1 LMRGAADRGE
11 YREVPGASLI
21 SSFCYVTGVT
31 QSIRDTARAMAGD
44 RLPATLRKRTGD
56 ARRGGGRQMDDRV
69 EAFLRDVLALE
80 GENSIDV
87 RRGVRHRLAG
97 CEKQMKEKAAHSCR
111 ALCRA
116 RVLEEIPRHKRT
128 ETAEHLKLVLDIVD
142 LRIRLAQA
150 IHG

>member
-1 LMRGAADRGE
+1 
-11 YREVPGASLI
+11 
-21 SSFCYVTGVT
+21 
-31 QSIRDTARAMAGD
+31 
-44 RLPATLRKRTGD
+44 
-56 ARRGGGRQMDDRV
+56 MDDRV

-87 RRGVRHRLAG
+87 RHRLAG
-97 CEKQMKEKAAHSCR
+97 CEKLFRDAEPDEQMKEKAAHSCR

-116 RVLEEIPRHKRT
+116 RLLEEIPRHKRT

-142 LRIRLAQA
+142 LRIRLSQA

>member
-1 LMRGAADRGE
+1 MPDGAFCMLAAVGAERTLETHGRGWQGDGRPS
-11 YREVPGASLI
+11 RSVPS
-21 SSFCYVTGVT
+21 
-31 QSIRDTARAMAGD
+31 
-44 RLPATLRKRTGD
+44 
-56 ARRGGGRQMDDRV
+56 RR
-69 EAFLRDVLALE
+69 LALE

-97 CEKQMKEKAAHSCR
+97 CEKLFRDAEPDEQMKEKAAHSCR

-128 ETAEHLKLVLDIVD
+128 ETAEHLKLVLDIVN

>member
-1 LMRGAADRGE
+1 
-11 YREVPGASLI
+11 
-21 SSFCYVTGVT
+21 
-31 QSIRDTARAMAGD
+31 
-44 RLPATLRKRTGD
+44 
-56 ARRGGGRQMDDRV
+56 MDDRV
-69 EAFLRDVLALE
+69 EAFLRDVLALV

-97 CEKQMKEKAAHSCR
+97 CEKLFRDAEPDEQMKEAHSCR

-128 ETAEHLKLVLDIVD
+128 ETAEHLKLVLDIVN

>member
-1 LMRGAADRGE
+1 MVRSVCWPQLRPSGHWKHTGEAGRG
-11 YREVPGASLI
+11 
-21 SSFCYVTGVT
+21 
-31 QSIRDTARAMAGD
+31 
-44 RLPATLRKRTGD
+44 
-56 ARRGGGRQMDDRV
+56 MDDRV

-97 CEKQMKEKAAHSCR
+97 CEKLFRDAEPDEQMKEKAAHSCR

-128 ETAEHLKLVLDIVD
+128 ETAEHLKLVLDIVN

>member
-1 LMRGAADRGE
+1 
-11 YREVPGASLI
+11 
-21 SSFCYVTGVT
+21 
-31 QSIRDTARAMAGD
+31 
-44 RLPATLRKRTGD
+44 
-56 ARRGGGRQMDDRV
+56 MDDRV

-97 CEKQMKEKAAHSCR
+97 CEKLFRDAEPDEHEKAAHSCR

-128 ETAEHLKLVLDIVD
+128 QTAEHLKLVLDIVN
-142 LRIRLAQA
+142 LRMRLAQA

>member
-1 LMRGAADRGE
+1 
-11 YREVPGASLI
+11 V
-21 SSFCYVTGVT
+21 
-31 QSIRDTARAMAGD
+31 
-44 RLPATLRKRTGD
+44 KRTGE
-56 ARRGGGRQMDDRV
+56 AGRGMDDRV

-97 CEKQMKEKAAHSCR
+97 CEKLFRDAEPDDQMKEKAAQSCR
-111 ALCRA
+111 ALCRV